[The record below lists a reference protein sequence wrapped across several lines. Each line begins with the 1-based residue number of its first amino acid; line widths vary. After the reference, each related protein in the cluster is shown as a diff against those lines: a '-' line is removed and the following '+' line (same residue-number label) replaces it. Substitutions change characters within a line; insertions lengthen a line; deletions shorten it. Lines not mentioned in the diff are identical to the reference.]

1 MTGLHV
7 HLVGSVGLDTTQEVF
22 ATAGRLLGEH
32 LLRVPDGEPGGRRM
46 WINWQFPL
54 LRGLSFL
61 HPDWDAKPAVTGCL
75 PLRIIEGTPPEDIHF
90 GELGYAREART
101 SYQDFLT
108 ARKSGALPQQVRFQV
123 CLPTPFA
130 VLRSLVRHEDVLA
143 LDSAYEAAMVR
154 EVQAICDAIPH
165 HDLCIQWDICLEM
178 LAFDGRSFIR
188 AFAGMEAYF
197 TERFSRL
204 AKAVPA
210 DVELGYHLCYGDLD
224 GKHSLEPVDAGK
236 LRDMM
241 HLIKEAA
248 GRPIAYFH
256 MPVPIE
262 RSDEAYYAPLKS
274 LTLDP
279 KTEIFLGLVHAKDGI
294 EGTRKRIRAARKSI
308 ENFGIASECGL
319 SRARTPDFVEKSL
332 ETYALAAKE

>member
-7 HLVGSVGLDTTQEVF
+7 HLVGSVGLDSTQDVF
-22 ATAGRLLGEH
+22 ATAGKLLGEH

-75 PLRIIEGTPPEDIHF
+75 PLRIIEGTRPEEIHF

-108 ARKSGALPQQVRFQV
+108 AKQSGALPQHVRFQV

-130 VLRSLVRHEDVLA
+130 VLRSLVRPQDTAA
-143 LDSAYEAAMVR
+143 LDAAYEAAMIR
-154 EVQAICDAIPH
+154 EVKAICDAIPH
-165 HDLCIQWDICLEM
+165 QDLCIQWDICLEM
-178 LAFDGRSFIR
+178 LAFDGRSFVR
-188 AFAGMEAYF
+188 AFPGMEAYF
-197 TERFSRL
+197 TERFQGL
-204 AKAVPA
+204 AQAVPG

-224 GKHSLEPVDAGK
+224 GKHSLEPEDAAK

-241 HLIKEAA
+241 HLIKGAA
-248 GRPIAYFH
+248 DRPIAYFH
-256 MPVPIE
+256 MPVPVE
-262 RSDEAYYAPLKS
+262 RTDAAYFAPLKS
-274 LTLDP
+274 LKLDP

-294 EGTRKRIRAARKSI
+294 EGTRKRIEAARTAI
-308 ENFGIASECGL
+308 EKFGIASECGL
-319 SRARTPDFVEKSL
+319 SRARTPNFVTDSL
-332 ETYALAAKE
+332 NIHALAAKG